1 MVLDF
6 IFSLS
11 FFSLI
16 LFFFLKS
23 FAYFIFSLSL
33 SLSLTLVFISCIYV
47 ILYFHIYL
55 LYFISIYLYFT
66 SIYYLFVFIYLYLSF
81 LHAHFKSI
89 VYHIIYRLA
98 YRLHFFLSVIFINTR
113 NFSLFRFACLSLYKN
128 AQPYRCSLSL
138 SLSFSCLYFY
148 VFNDIFIQTEK
159 NISQSKS

>member
-23 FAYFIFSLSL
+23 LHILSFLSLSL
-33 SLSLTLVFISCIYV
+33 SLSHAR
-47 ILYFHIYL
+47 FHIMHLCHSLFYIYL
-55 LYFISIYLYFT
+55 LYFTSIYLYFT

-89 VYHIIYRLA
+89 VYHIIYRFA

-138 SLSFSCLYFY
+138 SLSFSCLHFY